1 MKFTAKRTLLISLIL
16 ASTAAVADTNKY
28 GTSGSGEAGY
38 SGSTGNTVEE
48 SLSAAIKI
56 KYLQKYYEVNGLLE
70 ANNKTESHIQTQER
84 YVGDL
89 QSNFF
94 LSDYQKAY
102 SFAQGRWENDRFA
115 NIDLNSYYIAGLGYN
130 LYKEKDL
137 ALSFEAGLG
146 YQNMNYSPSS
156 PTGDFDQK
164 IGKASAKFEY
174 AFNQNVRFLQDL
186 SEFYGERQANF
197 ESNSAIKVKLN
208 GHLRLKMSYK
218 YRYNTNPDQGKVKTD
233 TQTLA
238 SIVYDF

>member
-1 MKFTAKRTLLISLIL
+1 MIQRNTIRSPLFIAMTTLC
-16 ASTAAVADTNKY
+16 ASTGYAADPEY
-28 GTSGSGEAGY
+28 GLSGSGEAGY

-48 SLSAAIKI
+48 SLSASIKL

-70 ANNKTESHIQTQER
+70 ANNKTENHIQTQER

-94 LSDYQKAY
+94 FSSYQKAY

-130 LYKEKDL
+130 LYKEKNLVL
-137 ALSFEAGLG
+137 AFEAGLG
-146 YQNMNYSPSS
+146 YQNMNYSPGS

-174 AFNQNVRFLQDL
+174 GFSPNVRFLQDL

-208 GHLRLKMSYK
+208 GHLR
-218 YRYNTNPDQGKVKTD
+218 
-233 TQTLA
+233 
-238 SIVYDF
+238 